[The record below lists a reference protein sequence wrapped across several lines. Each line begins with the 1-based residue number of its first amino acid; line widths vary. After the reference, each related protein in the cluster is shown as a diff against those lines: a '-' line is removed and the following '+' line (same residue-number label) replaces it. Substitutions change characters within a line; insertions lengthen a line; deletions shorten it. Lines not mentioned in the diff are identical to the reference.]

1 MPHDCKALVES
12 MKSVCSLPASYQ
24 RVNDKVDD
32 PKSSVA
38 DIAKTISMDQ
48 GLSARLLKLAN
59 SAFYG
64 FPSRIETISSAVM
77 IIGARELRDLAL
89 ATAVISMFKDV
100 PPALCDMKSFWRHSL
115 ACGLTSRLLA
125 VRRRESNPERY
136 FVAGMLHDVGRL
148 VIYQG
153 LPVVAS
159 KTLQRAR
166 NEKQLVVR
174 IEREELGFDHAKV
187 GSQLLECWR
196 LPASLRDAVG
206 NHHSFG
212 TTLRYPVE
220 CALVHSADV
229 ISGALSLGSSGET
242 LVPELNEEAWAL
254 SGLAATQLK
263 PLVEDLERQLEEV
276 ERIFLN

>member
-1 MPHDCKALVES
+1 MPYDCKTLVES
-12 MKSVCSLPASYQ
+12 MKSVCSLPASYE
-24 RVNDKVDD
+24 RVNNKVDD

-100 PPALCDMKSFWRHSL
+100 PANLCDMKNFWRHSL
-115 ACGLTSRLLA
+115 ACGLTARLLA

-136 FVAGMLHDVGRL
+136 FVAGMLHDIGRL

-153 LPVVAS
+153 LPVVAA

-166 NEKQLVVR
+166 AEKQLVVR

-187 GSQLLECWR
+187 GSQLLEFWR

-242 LVPELNEEAWAL
+242 LVPVLNDEAWTM
-254 SGLAATQLK
+254 SGLAPAALK

>member
-125 VRRRESNPERY
+125 VR
-136 FVAGMLHDVGRL
+136 
-148 VIYQG
+148 
-153 LPVVAS
+153 
-159 KTLQRAR
+159 
-166 NEKQLVVR
+166 
-174 IEREELGFDHAKV
+174 HAAPPPRC
-187 GSQLLECWR
+187 G
-196 LPASLRDAVG
+196 AV
-206 NHHSFG
+206 
-212 TTLRYPVE
+212 TV
-220 CALVHSADV
+220 
-229 ISGALSLGSSGET
+229 SGAHT
-242 LVPELNEEAWAL
+242 HARR
-254 SGLAATQLK
+254 AAGHRS
-263 PLVEDLERQLEEV
+263 PGHGAHGAAGRAEPVAAPP
-276 ERIFLN
+276 